1 MKDYNSITFKN
12 RAIDRLTV
20 ETTKPGKTI
29 GSTPPVT
36 YPGQSAQE
44 RRDEDYKKVSESQR
58 KKREEE
64 KKNQAELLARRKK
77 L

>member
-20 ETTKPGKTI
+20 ETTKPDRPLKA
-29 GSTPPVT
+29 PEKR
-36 YPGQSAQE
+36 PGQSEQE
-44 RRDEDYKKVSESQR
+44 RRDTDLKKVSELQKQKKEAQR
-58 KKREEE
+58 METVS
-64 KKNQAELLARRKK
+64 NLLARRKE

>member
-12 RAIDRLTV
+12 SAIDRLTV

-29 GSTPPVT
+29 GSTPLVK

-44 RRDEDYKKVSESQR
+44 RRDEDYKHVSELQR

-64 KKNQAELLARRKK
+64 EKKQAALLARRKG

>member
-20 ETTKPGKTI
+20 ETTKPDRPLKAPETR
-29 GSTPPVT
+29 
-36 YPGQSAQE
+36 PGQSEQE
-44 RRDEDYKKVSESQR
+44 RRDTDFKKVSALQ
-58 KKREEE
+58 KQKMEEE
-64 KKNQAELLARRKK
+64 KKKEAQRLARRKE

>member
-12 RAIDRLTV
+12 RDIDRLTV

-29 GSTPPVT
+29 GTTTP
-36 YPGQSAQE
+36 
-44 RRDEDYKKVSESQR
+44 KKVSSAEFQ
-58 KKREEE
+58 KKQEEI
-64 KKNQAELLARRKK
+64 KKQAQLLARRKQ

>member
-29 GSTPPVT
+29 DRTTPVK
-36 YPGQSAQE
+36 YLGKSEQE

-58 KKREEE
+58 KKRETE
-64 KKNQAELLARRKK
+64 KKYQEELLARRKR

>member
-29 GSTPPVT
+29 GSTPPV
-36 YPGQSAQE
+36 
-44 RRDEDYKKVSESQR
+44 KVSSAEFH
-58 KKREEE
+58 KKQEEI
-64 KKNQAELLARRKK
+64 KKQAELLARRKG
-77 L
+77 